1 MFTDVYNR
9 GKHFKPFTS
18 SLFRFVTGF
27 GNKAHFYVC
36 LTVLGT
42 SKTTYKA
49 LYFLQYYVLKFKLS
63 KATLDPDQP
72 VWEDGN
78 FGMFRSSCGSIKK
91 RSMAGLPEFTVN
103 VKVVWEPRGN
113 FRKAN
118 NTGDLLLYKIVCM
131 LRLLDVG
138 YLSLLRLRKDK

>member
-63 KATLDPDQP
+63 KET
-72 VWEDGN
+72 
-78 FGMFRSSCGSIKK
+78 FGPRSARPRGKQFRNVSFILRLSVKK
-91 RSMAGLPEFTVN
+91 RNMAGLPEFTVN

-118 NTGDLLLYKIVCM
+118 NTVDLLLWDIPKIF
-131 LRLLDVG
+131 RTPRWRG
-138 YLSLLRLRKDK
+138 

>member
-63 KATLDPDQP
+63 KAT
-72 VWEDGN
+72 
-78 FGMFRSSCGSIKK
+78 FGPRSARLRGWQFR
-91 RSMAGLPEFTVN
+91 N
-103 VKVVWEPRGN
+103 VS
-113 FRKAN
+113 F
-118 NTGDLLLYKIVCM
+118 I
-131 LRLLDVG
+131 LRLYQEAKHGGFARIYRECKSCLG
-138 YLSLLRLRKDK
+138 TARKLQKG